1 VPGGEVTYEEDVT
14 PMTVLARL
22 TDLPY
27 TPGDP
32 YRGWFSAGL
41 EPLTLTPY
49 SGPDP

>member
-1 VPGGEVTYEEDVT
+1 
-14 PMTVLARL
+14 MTVLARL

-32 YRGWFSAGL
+32 YRGWVSEGL

-49 SGPDP
+49 TGAEP